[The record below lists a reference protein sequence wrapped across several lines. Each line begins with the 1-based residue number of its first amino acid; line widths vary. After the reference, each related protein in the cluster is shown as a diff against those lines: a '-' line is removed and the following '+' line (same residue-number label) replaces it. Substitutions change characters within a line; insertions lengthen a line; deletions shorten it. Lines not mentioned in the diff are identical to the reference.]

1 MDKPA
6 ALIITPKDKKSKKYE
21 LKDKDNN
28 KYVLII
34 TVNDDKLFLD
44 LNEIKVIPK
53 QYFKYDLTLEE
64 LQKLSWVFYRYSD
77 IYTLFDKTFLNMK
90 ENQIEIV
97 NNDKNISVI
106 RKIIQ
111 DDEVIKIQFDLEEKI
126 LNSENKYDSLISIIS
141 EQNKIIN
148 ELKQSIEKQNKEIET
163 LKTSVNILFKMNY
176 NKINLK
182 LVNRD
187 YTCDICRNQFTKN
200 SYCCESLDFD
210 ICENCFNQIKI

>member
-28 KYVLII
+28 KYILIF

-44 LNEIKVIPK
+44 LNEVKVIPT
-53 QYFKYDLTLEE
+53 QYFKYDLTLEV

-97 NNDKNISVI
+97 NNDNNISVI
-106 RKIIQ
+106 RKIFQ
-111 DDEVIKIQFDLEEKI
+111 DDEVIKIQFDLEAKL
-126 LNSENKYDSLISIIS
+126 LNSENKYDSLISTVS

-148 ELKQSIEKQNKEIET
+148 ELKQTIEKQNKEIET
-163 LKTSVNILFKMNY
+163 LKKSVNILFKMNY
-176 NKINLK
+176 NKKNLK

-187 YTCDICRNQFTKN
+187 YTCDICRNKFTKN

-210 ICENCFNQIKI
+210 ICENCFNQVKI